1 MKKSLGSD
9 NTQRKPTNISVFHI
23 RIQNPCKMWNSHPN
37 SKLCYVYLNIQDDV
51 RMNVSNINT
60 LPDNCDQDKKD
71 TETDGEKL
79 QKNITMPD

>member
-1 MKKSLGSD
+1 
-9 NTQRKPTNISVFHI
+9 
-23 RIQNPCKMWNSHPN
+23 
-37 SKLCYVYLNIQDDV
+37 
-51 RMNVSNINT
+51 MNVSNINT